1 DFLTPFLRDERSRWG
16 LTEEEASRARPG
28 DDLVPE
34 PRWQWTHGIEIERS
48 CEDVWPW
55 VAQIGADRAG
65 FYSYQWLE
73 NLAGCE
79 LRNAET
85 IHPEWA
91 VKEGDTLSLHP
102 KMPPMRI
109 AWASPGR
116 GFVAHGA
123 PDEAARAA
131 GRPWA

>member
-1 DFLTPFLRDERSRWG
+1 
-16 LTEEEASRARPG
+16 
-28 DDLVPE
+28 
-34 PRWQWTHGIEIERS
+34 
-48 CEDVWPW
+48 
-55 VAQIGADRAG
+55 
-65 FYSYQWLE
+65 SYQWLE

-102 KMPPMRI
+102 KMPPMHI

-131 GRPWA
+131 GRPWAAVTWAFLLEPIAPGRCRLVSRYRCATSDHLGMRITLGPALVEPVGFAMDRRMLL